1 VGQRS
6 TEPNSAL
13 EYYDFLHG
21 SFKRES
27 KERLLELMAD
37 ARDLEQLAKLDQPRL
52 ARSTVSAWRTPCCSG
67 RENFKAR

>member
-6 TEPNSAL
+6 TEPKSAL

-37 ARDLEQLAKLDQPRL
+37 ARDLEQLAKLDQPSGQIYCERL
-52 ARSTVSAWRTPCCSG
+52 ANAVLF
-67 RENFKAR
+67 REGKFQGP

>member
-1 VGQRS
+1 
-6 TEPNSAL
+6 
-13 EYYDFLHG
+13 
-21 SFKRES
+21 
-27 KERLLELMAD
+27 MAD